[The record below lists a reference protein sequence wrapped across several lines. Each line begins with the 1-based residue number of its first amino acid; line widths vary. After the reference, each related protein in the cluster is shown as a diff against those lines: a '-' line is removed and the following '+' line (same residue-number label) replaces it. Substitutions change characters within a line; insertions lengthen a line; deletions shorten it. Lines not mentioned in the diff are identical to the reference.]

1 MSSFLNLPSRSSSLL
16 GQLTPYKLGF
26 LFFGLALWL
35 FLPIVG
41 IFPLLF
47 FIQLNIISKNG
58 TIRQKNKKQNLLN
71 LNNCLLLLIVLTLT
85 IFISS
90 FDPFKDTLIYI
101 DDYSNLDDTS
111 PFGIAKYGRG
121 LEFVTFLLAYPTFIL
136 SNGSEYWFL
145 FNHSLI
151 INLLIV
157 FFISRGLSKQYY
169 PLILIF
175 VFSINL
181 YYGQVFY
188 MRHFLSNVFLML
200 AVASLDRPRY
210 FAATFLSIFSH
221 LSNILYSLVT
231 IVFKFDRLF
240 LKFSRRLFKNRL
252 LFNSLLFSLALGS
265 GLIFKFYG
273 SENIIGL
280 IKPII
285 AWQSSLF
292 NSDVGDYLQTRISN
306 YDGRDSSEYSFP
318 VMAIID
324 TVLIGLLIIIRNLK
338 KADKKILCL
347 VGLYCVYLL
356 AFIFVALTGFNW
368 RLCLLFFSLSGFFYL
383 IGIEIDNRDVQLGL
397 IFLALFKIAFFG
409 FWLYKM
415 DNQSYFVFFDAHP
428 LEMTIYDYVVFFFDS
443 ITS

>member
-1 MSSFLNLPSRSSSLL
+1 MSYFLNLPSRSSSLL
-16 GQLTPYKLGF
+16 GQLTPYKLVF
-26 LFFGLALWL
+26 LFIGLTLWL

-47 FIQLNIISKNG
+47 FIQLNILNKNG
-58 TIRQKNKKQNLLN
+58 IVRLKKKKQKLLN
-71 LNNCLLLLIVLTLT
+71 LNNCLLLLIVLTVT

-101 DDYSNLDDTS
+101 NDYFNLDDTG
-111 PFGIAKYGRG
+111 PFGITKYGRG
-121 LEFVTFLLAYPTFIL
+121 LEFVTFLLAYPTFFL

-157 FFISRGLSKQYY
+157 FGISRGFSKQYY

-181 YYGQVFY
+181 YYSQVFY

-200 AVASLDRPRY
+200 AVASLGTTRY
-210 FAATFLSIFSH
+210 FGATFLSIFSH
-221 LSNILYSLVT
+221 LSNLAYSLVT
-231 IVFKFDRLF
+231 IVFQLDSLLIKFFRQ
-240 LKFSRRLFKNRL
+240 LFKNKL
-252 LFNSLLFSLALGS
+252 LFNSLLFSSTLGG
-265 GLIFKFYG
+265 GLLFKFYG

-280 IKPII
+280 INPII

-292 NSDVGDYLQTRISN
+292 QSDVGDYLQTRISN
-306 YDGRDSSEYSFP
+306 YDGRDSDEYSFP

-324 TVLIGLLIIIRNLK
+324 TVMIGVLIVLSNLK

-347 VGLYCVYLL
+347 VGIYLVYLV

-368 RLCLLFFSLSGFFYL
+368 RICLLFFSLSGFFYL
-383 IGIEIDNRDVQLGL
+383 IGMEIENRDIQLGL
-397 IFLALFKIAFFG
+397 ILLALFKIAFFV
-409 FWLYKM
+409 FWLYRI
-415 DNQSYFVFFDAHP
+415 DNQSYFVFFDGQP
-428 LEMTIYDYVVFFFDS
+428 LDMTIYDYVVFFFDS